1 MSRTAADVQSTLAIE
16 KTVVDVPDSP
26 KKKKR
31 PAEGAGPSSS
41 KKRRLVEKSG
51 ASLKMMDSNDID
63 DAVDEIDL
71 QASDD
76 VRFPRSKDVRFVD
89 FRVSYIFCLCS
100 KITKLFYLIHSNS
113 FFVHFT
119 AYSQKPGCD
128 SAPILEGAG
137 QEGQP
142 RR

>member
-1 MSRTAADVQSTLAIE
+1 MQSSLAIE

-26 KKKKR
+26 KERLKR
-31 PAEGAGPSSS
+31 PVEVGGPSSS
-41 KKRRLVEKSG
+41 KKRRLVKKSG
-51 ASLKMMDSNDID
+51 APLRMIDSDDID

-76 VRFPRSKDVRFVD
+76 VRFPRTKDVRFVD
-89 FRVSYIFCLCS
+89 FRVSSVFCLCS
-100 KITKLFYLIHSNS
+100 KISKIFYLIHLNS

-128 SAPILEGAG
+128 STPIFEGAG